1 MIRPVQFHSNPLT
14 AASNRFQ
21 GKTEQSADEQQSA
34 AAREFDGLASVLRD
48 NGITVVDIDDTSEP
62 PTPDS
67 VFPNNWIS
75 THADGTVVLYPMEA
89 ENRRTE
95 RRLDIVETLSS
106 RLRDTR
112 CPASS
117 TYRRT
122 NEEGDTSRA
131 PEAWCSTA
139 RTGSPTRASR
149 RARTSTR
156 WATSRSSSTTRWLR
170 SMPSIATACRST
182 IPT

>member
-21 GKTEQSADEQQSA
+21 GKTEQSADEQQFA
-34 AAREFDGLASVLRD
+34 AAREFDGLASVLRN
-48 NGITVVDIDDTSEP
+48 NGITVVDIDDTSDP

-95 RRLDIVETLSS
+95 RRLDIVETLV
-106 RLRDTR
+106 
-112 CPASS
+112 
-117 TYRRT
+117 
-122 NEEGDTSRA
+122 E
-131 PEAWCSTA
+131 
-139 RTGSPTRASR
+139 
-149 RARTSTR
+149 
-156 WATSRSSSTTRWLR
+156 
-170 SMPSIATACRST
+170 
-182 IPT
+182 